1 MKHTIA
7 AAALAVLLLCP
18 AASAAQDLAVRVIPR
33 AGIITPAD
41 YFYIQFGR
49 FGLGPVR
56 WTESWILATPTV
68 GLTAEVEIGGSDLW
82 IRGEVLRTIGGETEV
97 VYARAQ
103 EPVGINPPEIART
116 YYYIPTDLTVGSV
129 DLAFPTRF
137 RLPYG
142 IQPYFTGG
150 IGGKRYTFDR
160 SAFGP
165 LDELPDDMI
174 LPQQG
179 VTLML
184 NVGAGITVQ
193 VAGLTFDL
201 LARDA
206 ISEYW
211 ERQQHDVTLLAGL
224 TWTVWR

>member
-1 MKHTIA
+1 MKPTITA
-7 AAALAVLLLCP
+7 TALAVLLLFP
-18 AASAAQDLAVRVIPR
+18 AVSAAQDLTVRVIPR

-41 YFYIQFGR
+41 YFYVQFGR

-56 WTESWILATPTV
+56 WTESWILASPTV
-68 GLTAEVEIGGSDLW
+68 GLTAEVEIGESGLW
-82 IRGEVLRTIGGETEV
+82 IRGEVLRTLGGETEV
-97 VYARAQ
+97 VYAEAR
-103 EPVGINPPEIART
+103 EPIGFNPPTIDRT
-116 YYYIPTDLTVGSV
+116 YYYIPTALTIGSV

-142 IQPYFTGG
+142 IQPYFTAGV
-150 IGGKRYTFDR
+150 GGKRYTFDR
-160 SAFGP
+160 SAFGA
-165 LDELPDDMI
+165 LEDLPEDMV
-174 LPQQG
+174 LPQEG

-184 NVGAGITVQ
+184 NAGAGVTVQ
-193 VAGLTFDL
+193 VAGLTIDL

-211 ERQQHDVTLLAGL
+211 DRQQHDVTFLAGL